1 MTTPPHTTPGKKRCD
16 HTSVGVLIS
25 SPTGIL
31 VFERATAPVG
41 IAPIAGHVDQHGRP
55 EQAARAEVTEEV
67 GLAITDLR
75 LKLAR
80 WRPNRCRRPAI
91 GEVGHYW
98 WVFQARATG
107 RLNSSVR
114 EVRAPR
120 WAHLS
125 QLQQYAQRTAAY
137 ASGRISEAE
146 FTVRPGLEPVW
157 ARFLHDLRLV
167 LLTVTPSPRSTE

>member
-1 MTTPPHTTPGKKRCD
+1 M
-16 HTSVGVLIS
+16 LIS
-25 SPTGIL
+25 SPAGIL

-41 IAPIAGHVDQHGRP
+41 IAPVTGHVDQHGSP
-55 EQAARAEVTEEV
+55 EQSARAEVTEEA
-67 GLAITDLR
+67 GLAVTDLR

-91 GEVGHYW
+91 GEVGHQW
-98 WVFQARATG
+98 WVFQARVTG
-107 RLNSSVR
+107 QLNPSVR

-120 WAHLS
+120 WAHLN
-125 QLQQYAQRTAAY
+125 QLQKYAQRTAAY
-137 ASGRISEAE
+137 AAGRISEAE

-167 LLTVTPSPRSTE
+167 LLTGDALAQIGRVI